1 MEVKQVTKALIP
13 NPYSNVRYLC
23 HAVKAGSRDA
33 VLALSRWYAGSGVVS
48 QDTVV
53 VPVPQHTGKATYML
67 AVAEEIRRLTGCTI
81 ADVLRCMPREQAY
94 ILKKEGKFTE
104 AGIYCVRPL
113 SCPCLIID
121 NVADTWKTINSCRR
135 LLPLAEVAPF
145 AVTGGDR

>member
-1 MEVKQVTKALIP
+1 MIKALTP

-33 VLALSRWYAGSGVVS
+33 ILTLGRWYAYSGIVS
-48 QDTVV
+48 RDTVV
-53 VPVPQHTGKATYML
+53 VPVPQHTGRATYML
-67 AVAEEIRRLTGCTI
+67 AVAEEIRRLTGCAI
-81 ADVLRCMPREQAY
+81 ADVLRCVPRKPAY
-94 ILKKEGKFTE
+94 DLKQNNKFTE

-135 LLPLAEVAPF
+135 LLPQAEAAPF
-145 AVTGGDR
+145 AITGGDR